1 MRMRGVLKAFAVVMI
16 AIVAGFALYVGFVQ
30 AGALPNPFGPVVQGD
45 LDAARSD
52 RPGRRVLFV
61 GNSITYYNDMP
72 DLVSRLADGDAGTKP
87 LFAVS
92 FTRPGWTLRQSERD
106 ERLRD
111 LLRDVAWD
119 SVVLQEQSRL
129 AFSSPSEVGGESVPY
144 ALRLQQLAAARGART
159 VIFMN
164 WPMRYRGDL
173 ADQLEF
179 ERVAPVGPAWDEA
192 LRRRP
197 GLDLLADDG
206 YHPNLAASY
215 LAACVFYATL
225 TGRDPTRSTFTAGL
239 PEADAWFL
247 RELAAPIAA
256 AARALPSEEP

>member
-1 MRMRGVLKAFAVVMI
+1 MRVRGLLKAFAVVMTG
-16 AIVAGFALYVGFVQ
+16 IVAGFALYVGFVQ
-30 AGALPNPFGPVVQGD
+30 AGVLPHPFGPVVQGD
-45 LDAARSD
+45 LDEARSE
-52 RPGRRVLFV
+52 RPGSRVLFV

-72 DLVSRLADGDAGTKP
+72 DLVSRLADGDPGAKP

-92 FTRPGWTLRQSERD
+92 FTRPGSTLRRSEGHG
-106 ERLRD
+106 RLRD

-179 ERVAPVGPAWDEA
+179 ERVAPVRPAWDEA

-215 LAACVFYATL
+215 LAACVIYGTL
-225 TGRDPTRSTFTAGL
+225 TGRDPRNSTFTAGL
-239 PEADAWFL
+239 SEARFL
-247 RELAAPIAA
+247 QRVAAES
-256 AARALPSEEP
+256 L